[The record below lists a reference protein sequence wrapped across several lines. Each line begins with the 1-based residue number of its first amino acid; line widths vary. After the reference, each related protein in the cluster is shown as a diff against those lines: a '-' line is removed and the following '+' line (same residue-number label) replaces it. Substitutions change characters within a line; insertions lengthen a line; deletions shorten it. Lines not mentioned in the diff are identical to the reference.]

1 MENRKKVKDKSLKR
15 VYRKTILLNKRE
27 LQAINHYCDKYKI
40 KNKSKFI
47 RETII
52 LSILKKF
59 DEDYPSLFEQKPT
72 LFNQHLNNRL
82 RIRL

>member
-1 MENRKKVKDKSLKR
+1 VENRKKVKDKSLKR

-72 LFNQHLNNRL
+72 LFNQHLNNR
-82 RIRL
+82 

>member
-72 LFNQHLNNRL
+72 LFNQHLNNR
-82 RIRL
+82 